1 VTRELP
7 AAAQAIAHAREVLA
21 PEDAHL
27 SARLDDVERGTTV
40 AQLEDVFAWIT
51 RSMAA
56 ADRLRPLEYRKLA
69 AVQAA
74 ARARRAELA
83 QQDAAPSA
91 DETRTATPPASPGS
105 GGDVPPAPPRP
116 WWRRFFGD

>member
-1 VTRELP
+1 MTRELP
-7 AAAQAIAHAREVLA
+7 TAAQAIAHAREILA
-21 PEDAHL
+21 PEDEHL

-74 ARARRAELA
+74 ARARRAELT
-83 QQDAAPSA
+83 QQEAAPSA
-91 DETRTATPPASPGS
+91 DESRSAAPPASPGAS
-105 GGDVPPAPPRP
+105 GDVPPAPPRP
-116 WWRRFFGD
+116 WWRRFFRD